1 MDGQT
6 TQKRKAPGATNQRGP
21 GSHKTATAL
30 MDATQRLLVAEGG
43 AGVSTRRVAEE
54 AGQPHGLVRYHF
66 GSLEA
71 LLLQTLERAAEQILD
86 RQRALYASDRSFIEK
101 WRTAMGLVDTDLQG
115 AFPKLSAELFAKAWN
130 EPVYRDGVRRLI
142 VEFTAMLSGA
152 VTSAAAEYGAVLSE
166 EETLALATLIRT
178 FQIGVLIERLAG
190 VDTGHAELVGVI
202 DGWLISTSEE
212 ARDARSGS

>member
-1 MDGQT
+1 MG
-6 TQKRKAPGATNQRGP
+6 KAPGAASQRGS
-21 GSHKTATAL
+21 GSHQTATAL
-30 MDATQRLLVAEGG
+30 MDATERLLVAEGG

-71 LLLQTLERAAEQILD
+71 LLLRTLERAAEQILG
-86 RQRALYASDRSFIEK
+86 RQRALYAGDRPFLEK
-101 WRTAMGLVDTDLQG
+101 WRTAMGLVDTDLEG

-130 EPVYRDGVRRLI
+130 ESVYRDGVERLI
-142 VEFTAMLSGA
+142 VEFTAMLSEA

-178 FQIGVLIERLAG
+178 FQIGVLMERLAG
-190 VDTGHAELVGVI
+190 VDTGHAELVAAI
-202 DGWLISTSEE
+202 DSWLSSTSEG
-212 ARDARSGS
+212 ARDARSST